1 MDLIKSAQEKLSE
14 LIAEQG
20 WLKEPIRVVTAR
32 SLTAEEAI
40 GRPERNDYPIQKG
53 KEVMLEAEFRGAK
66 GQAFTDQ
73 PGTFEGD
80 IEEVISLSLHNNF
93 ERAVLIATLNAV
105 LRSQGKITATVHC
118 RDEEPGRCAQ
128 KLTTHIRERFGNPR
142 IAFIGLQPGM
152 VAALSQE
159 FEIRVVDLDPDNI
172 GKIKAGVLIED
183 VSHTEEILE
192 WGDIILATG
201 STSVNDS
208 LAGLLGSKPIIFYG
222 VTIAGLSYL
231 HGFEQY
237 CPCAH

>member
-1 MDLIKSAQEKLSE
+1 
-14 LIAEQG
+14 
-20 WLKEPIRVVTAR
+20 
-32 SLTAEEAI
+32 
-40 GRPERNDYPIQKG
+40 
-53 KEVMLEAEFRGAK
+53 
-66 GQAFTDQ
+66 
-73 PGTFEGD
+73 
-80 IEEVISLSLHNNF
+80 
-93 ERAVLIATLNAV
+93 
-105 LRSQGKITATVHC
+105 
-118 RDEEPGRCAQ
+118 
-128 KLTTHIRERFGNPR
+128 
-142 IAFIGLQPGM
+142 LQPGM